1 MATRRHNRQHRAKQA
16 KQKRRHTST
25 ENALTGRERLP
36 GHVGASL
43 FLQRTI
49 GNQALAKLIQRQQE
63 EEGSLTVVGSAS
75 ETEGAIDE
83 GSFTTDVTETRGEDK
98 TPTEEELGETL
109 KKKSRQAHQKGFHT
123 QHPSMAQLGIRPKE
137 IKGKKLATYIGN
149 DTYPADEWIE
159 LPGAKADT
167 LRMISTMKDSGYE
180 TLEHAR
186 NKTAPEIEA
195 TLGKAVNSVK
205 AGDALFLYYAGH
217 GIPGGAAGVDS
228 RVKGRAGDAA
238 GKGGDRGLELVEAG
252 GTEEKDEPKSPY
264 TDSYKGHTLT
274 DIAHYSSLM
283 GLLEAGVGKGVHTTF
298 IADAC
303 HSGTA
308 TDLVRDQAVEKLA
321 QDKGNKR
328 VKAVSGQIN
337 RLKDMKAQIPLESEV
352 SQPGEERGLKLVDEP
367 ITLAEDQR
375 PAAQAYWEDVVHPE
389 LELVGAYLKEAGF
402 DMTVPE
408 KPGTYTKEGIEQQI
422 NAFINQLVDLGEA
435 IEKEKEESPL
445 AIAP

>member
-1 MATRRHNRQHRAKQA
+1 M
-16 KQKRRHTST
+16 QKRRHA
-25 ENALTGRERLP
+25 NAAIPLSNRERLP

-49 GNQALAKLIQRQQE
+49 GNRALANLIQRQQE

-83 GSFTTDVTETRGEDK
+83 GSFTTGVTETRGEGK
-98 TPTEEELGETL
+98 TPTEQEMSETL
-109 KKKSRQAHQKGFHT
+109 KKKSRQAHLVKGKKGFHT
-123 QHPSMAQLGIRPKE
+123 QHPSLAQLGIRPKE

-167 LRMISTMKDSGYE
+167 RRMKSAMKEHGYE

-186 NKTAPEIEA
+186 NQTAPEIES
-195 TLGKAVNSVK
+195 TLGKAVASVK

-217 GIPGGAAGVDS
+217 GIPGGVAGVNS
-228 RVKGRAGDAA
+228 KVKEPAGAEA
-238 GKGGDRGLELVEAG
+238 GKGGDRGLELVNVGES
-252 GTEEKDEPKSPY
+252 EEKERPKTPY
-264 TDSYKGHTLT
+264 TGSYKGYTLT
-274 DIAHYSSLM
+274 DIAHYSALL
-283 GLLEAGVGKGVHTTF
+283 GLFEAGVGKGVHTTF

-337 RLKDMKAQIPLESEV
+337 RLKDMKAQIPVESEV
-352 SQPGEERGLKLVDEP
+352 SQPGEERGFKKGDEP
-367 ITLAEDQR
+367 ITLEEDQL

-408 KPGTYTKEGIEQQI
+408 RPGTYTKEGIEQQI

>member
-1 MATRRHNRQHRAKQA
+1 VR
-16 KQKRRHTST
+16 
-25 ENALTGRERLP
+25 
-36 GHVGASL
+36 ASL
-43 FLQRTI
+43 FLQRTV
-49 GNQALAKLIQRQQE
+49 GNQALINLLQRQAEE

-75 ETEGAIDE
+75 ETEGASDE
-83 GSFTTDVTETRGEDK
+83 GSFTTDVTKTRGEDK

-109 KKKSRQAHQKGFHT
+109 KKKSRQAHLVKRKKGFHT
-123 QHPSMAQLGIRPKE
+123 QHPSLAQLGIRPKE
-137 IKGKKLATYIGN
+137 IKGKKLATYVGN
-149 DTYPADEWIE
+149 DKYPADEWIE

-167 LRMISTMKDSGYE
+167 RRMKSTMKEHGYE

-186 NKTAPEIEA
+186 NQTAPEIES
-195 TLGKAVNSVK
+195 TFGKAVTSVK
-205 AGDALFLYYAGH
+205 SGDALFLYYAGH
-217 GIPGGAAGVDS
+217 GIPGGIAGVGS
-228 RVKGRAGDAA
+228 KVKEPTGSEA
-238 GKGGDRGLELVEAG
+238 GKGGDRGLELVKVG
-252 GTEEKDEPKSPY
+252 GSEEERPKTPY
-264 TDSYKGHTLT
+264 TGSYKGYTLT
-274 DIAHYSSLM
+274 DIAHYAALM
-283 GLLEAGVGKGVHTTF
+283 GLIEAGVGKGVHTTF

-321 QDKGNKR
+321 QDKGDKR
-328 VKAVSGQIN
+328 VKAVTGQIK
-337 RLKDMKAQIPLESEV
+337 RLKDMETQIPVESEV
-352 SQPGEERGLKLVDEP
+352 SQPGEERGLKKSDEP
-367 ITLAEDQR
+367 ITLEQDQR
-375 PAAQAYWEDVVHPE
+375 PAAQVYWEDVVHPE